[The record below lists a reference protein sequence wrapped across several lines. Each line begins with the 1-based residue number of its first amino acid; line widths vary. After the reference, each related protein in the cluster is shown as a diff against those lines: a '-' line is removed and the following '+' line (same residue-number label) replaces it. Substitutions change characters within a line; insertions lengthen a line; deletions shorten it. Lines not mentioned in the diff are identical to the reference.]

1 MSLTSQLDLKDSP
14 VKRFMRETF
23 PKTRGPLAACRETL
37 RLPLISPPYSK
48 AYAQVGTAIDYR
60 IRYHFSI
67 TPWHEFV
74 AAHGAWIATLARS
87 FGLTNA
93 CVAEFVAAL
102 KGAVDEIAPDRRLP
116 TEAEERTLA
125 RYCLVLTALEAV
137 FRAGPAT
144 PPPQYYSGTWPKSAA
159 DLVNLVPDDRV
170 KDVAALGAAFAKQ
183 YRSWQAAGDSVL
195 NPNFAGSQDIGGAD
209 ADLIVDGCLW
219 DIKTTK
225 RQDAEGK
232 WLYQLLGYTLL
243 DYEDEYSIERVGL
256 LFPRQNTKA
265 EWPVDKLIAEMSGRD
280 DLELA
285 ELRKKCRAVCESIEP
300 GSNLDPAQAD
310 KLRAEYKAWIEWVE
324 ANGNLGPAES
334 GKVHAAHTRTDRG
347 TTQQRR
353 SKCDGCGRRRVL
365 NYWTNGSGI
374 EVNLCRE
381 CLTAQRVNTTT
392 EETVDCRCG
401 TVIAALASHEAY
413 CLDAIRHDWPRRSVA
428 SVAETRDWLRQ
439 QPELTAPSILFYM
452 DAFERSDGRN
462 FTREGD
468 GWLCDACDGS
478 VPDRFEQ
485 IDQFFVLLEAHRCEA
500 FQ

>member
-1 MSLTSQLDLKDSP
+1 MSLTSQLDLKESP

-23 PKTRGPLAACRETL
+23 PNTRGPLAACRETL

-225 RQDAEGK
+225 RQGAEGK

-280 DLELA
+280 DLDLA
-285 ELRKKCRAVCESIEP
+285 ELRRRFRTICESLETAA
-300 GSNLDPAQAD
+300 NLNPTKAD
-310 KLRAEYKAWIEWVE
+310 KLRAEYKAWVNRVE
-324 ANGNLGPAES
+324 ANVDLGPAEADK
-334 GKVHAAHTRTDRG
+334 GKGSTPSR
-347 TTQQRR
+347 RR

-374 EVNLCRE
+374 EANLCRE
-381 CLTAQRVNTTT
+381 CLTAQRVNTAS

-401 TVIAALASHEAY
+401 AVIAILANHEAY
-413 CLDAIRHDWPRRSVA
+413 CLDAIRHDWPRHSVA
-428 SVAETRDWLRQ
+428 SVAESRDWLRQ
-439 QPELTAPSILFYM
+439 QSELEARSLLLYM
-452 DAFERSDGRN
+452 NALERSDGRI
-462 FTREGD
+462 FTSTAD
-468 GWLCDACDGS
+468 GWLCDACGSS
-478 VPDRFEQ
+478 VPNRFGQ
-485 IDQFFVLLEAHRCEA
+485 IDQFFALLEAHRCETMR
-500 FQ
+500 